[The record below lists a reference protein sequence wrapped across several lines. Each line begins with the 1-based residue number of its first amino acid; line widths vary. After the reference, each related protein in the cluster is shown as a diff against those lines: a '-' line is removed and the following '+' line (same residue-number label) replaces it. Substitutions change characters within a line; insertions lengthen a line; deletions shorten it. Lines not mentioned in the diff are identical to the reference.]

1 MSPTVEPTSGRRG
14 VSPLVGVVLLVAITV
29 AIAAVVAASVGA
41 WSLEPAGPT
50 AAFDLEVDAD
60 RDEVLIDHVTGDAI
74 DVTTLSVRVEV
85 DGEPLAE
92 QPPVPF
98 VGAEGFY
105 ETPTGPFNA
114 EAEPRWEPGERAGF
128 RIAGTNDPTVE
139 AGDRVTVRLVVDGRT
154 IAELSATAG

>member
-41 WSLEPAGPT
+41 WSLEPAAPT
-50 AAFDLEVDAD
+50 AAFVLEVDAD
-60 RDEVLIDHVTGDAI
+60 GAVRIEHVTGDAI
-74 DVTTLSVRVEV
+74 DVTALTVRVEV
-85 DGEPLAE
+85 DGDPLSN

-98 VGAEGFY
+98 VGAEGFGGA
-105 ETPTGPFNA
+105 PTGPFNGK
-114 EAEPRWEPGERAGF
+114 AEPRWVPGERAGF
-128 RIAGTNDPTVE
+128 DIAGTNEPTVE

-154 IAELSATAG
+154 IAELSTTAG